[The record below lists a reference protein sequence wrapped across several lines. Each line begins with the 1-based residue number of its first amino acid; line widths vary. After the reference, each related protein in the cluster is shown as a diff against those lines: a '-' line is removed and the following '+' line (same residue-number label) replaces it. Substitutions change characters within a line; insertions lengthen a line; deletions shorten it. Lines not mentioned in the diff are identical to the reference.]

1 MKGKNQSLM
10 DNIVSYIDN
19 RYMETHQAPS
29 MREIAKKFELSVST
43 VKWYIDIL
51 VEKGIISNNNS
62 YRGLSTNKMVKST
75 SNMNHIPIVG
85 TIACGSPLFAE
96 ENIECYVPLPT
107 ALIGKGKFFILR
119 ANGESMKNAGINTGD
134 YVIVR
139 QQDYADEGQIVVAL
153 TGDES
158 TLKRY
163 YIDKDKKMIRLH
175 PENETMEDMFFDSIS
190 IQGVAVKVLKDLI

>member
-62 YRGLSTNKMVKST
+62 YRGLSTNKMAKST

-153 TGDES
+153 TGDEA

-175 PENETMEDMFFDSIS
+175 PENETMEDMFFNSIS

>member
-10 DNIVSYIDN
+10 DNIVSYIDD

-29 MREIAKKFELSVST
+29 MREIARKFEISVST

-51 VEKGIISNNNS
+51 VEKGIISNSSS
-62 YRGLSTNKMVKST
+62 YRGLSTNKMTKST

-107 ALIGKGKFFILR
+107 YLVGNGKFFILR
-119 ANGESMKNAGINTGD
+119 ANGNSMIKAGINTGD
-134 YVIVR
+134 FVIVK
-139 QQDYADEGQIVVAL
+139 QQNYADEGQIVVAL
-153 TGDES
+153 TGDEA

-163 YIDKDKKMIRLH
+163 YIDKDKKQIRLH
-175 PENETMEDMFFDSIS
+175 PENDNMEDMFFDEID
-190 IQGVAVKVLKDLI
+190 IQGIVVKSVKDFT

>member
-1 MKGKNQSLM
+1 
-10 DNIVSYIDN
+10 
-19 RYMETHQAPS
+19 
-29 MREIAKKFELSVST
+29 
-43 VKWYIDIL
+43 
-51 VEKGIISNNNS
+51 
-62 YRGLSTNKMVKST
+62 
-75 SNMNHIPIVG
+75 
-85 TIACGSPLFAE
+85 
-96 ENIECYVPLPT
+96 
-107 ALIGKGKFFILR
+107 
-119 ANGESMKNAGINTGD
+119 MKNAGINTGD

-153 TGDES
+153 TGDEA

>member
-19 RYMETHQAPS
+19 RYTETNQAPS

-51 VEKGIISNNNS
+51 VEKGILSNNSS
-62 YRGLSTNKMVKST
+62 YRGLSTNKMTKST
-75 SNMNHIPIVG
+75 SNINQIPIVG

-107 ALIGKGKFFILR
+107 ALIGKGKFFILK
-119 ANGESMKNAGINTGD
+119 ANGDSMINAGINTGD

-139 QQDYADEGQIVVAL
+139 QQDYAEEGQIVVAL
-153 TGDES
+153 TGDEA

-163 YIDKDKKMIRLH
+163 YIDNDKKQIRLH
-175 PENETMEDMFFDSIS
+175 PENDNMEDMFFDTIS
-190 IQGVAVKVLKDLI
+190 IQGVAVKVLKDLV

>member
-153 TGDES
+153 TGDEA

>member
-19 RYMETHQAPS
+19 RYTETNQAPS

-51 VEKGIISNNNS
+51 VEKGILSNNSS
-62 YRGLSTNKMVKST
+62 YRGLSTNKMTKST
-75 SNMNHIPIVG
+75 SNINQIPIVG

-107 ALIGKGKFFILR
+107 ALIGKGKFFILK
-119 ANGESMKNAGINTGD
+119 ANGDSMINAGINTGD

-139 QQDYADEGQIVVAL
+139 QQDYAEEGQIVVAL
-153 TGDES
+153 TGDEA

-163 YIDKDKKMIRLH
+163 YIDNDKKQIRLH
-175 PENETMEDMFFDSIS
+175 PENDNMEDMFFDDIS
-190 IQGVAVKVLKDLI
+190 IQGVAVKVLKDLV

>member
-29 MREIAKKFELSVST
+29 MREIARKFEISVST

-51 VEKGIISNNNS
+51 VEKGIISNSSS
-62 YRGLSTNKMVKST
+62 YRGLSTNKMTKST

-85 TIACGSPLFAE
+85 TIACGSPLLAE
-96 ENIECYVPLPT
+96 ENIECYMPMPKSL
-107 ALIGKGKFFILR
+107 LGNGNFFMLK
-119 ANGESMKNAGINTGD
+119 ANGNSMIKAGINTGD

-139 QQDYADEGQIVVAL
+139 QQNYADEGQIVVAL
-153 TGDES
+153 TGDEA

-163 YIDKDKKMIRLH
+163 YIDNDKKMIRLH
-175 PENETMEDMFFDSIS
+175 PENEAMEDMYFDSIS
-190 IQGVAVKVLKDLI
+190 IQGVAVKVIKNLI

>member
-51 VEKGIISNNNS
+51 VEKGIISNNNG
-62 YRGLSTNKMVKST
+62 YRGLSTNKMTKST

-153 TGDES
+153 TGDEA

>member
-10 DNIVSYIDN
+10 DNIVSYIDD

-29 MREIAKKFELSVST
+29 MREIARKFEISVST

-51 VEKGIISNNNS
+51 VEKGIISNSSS
-62 YRGLSTNKMVKST
+62 YRGLSTNKMTKST

-107 ALIGKGKFFILR
+107 YLVGNGKFFILR
-119 ANGESMKNAGINTGD
+119 ANGNSMIKAGINTGD
-134 YVIVR
+134 FVIVK
-139 QQDYADEGQIVVAL
+139 QQDYAEEGQIVVAL
-153 TGDES
+153 TGDEA

-163 YIDKDKKMIRLH
+163 YIDKDKKQIRLH
-175 PENETMEDMFFDSIS
+175 PENDNMEDMFFDNIS
-190 IQGVAVKVLKDLI
+190 IQGVAVKVLKDLV

>member
-10 DNIVSYIDN
+10 DNIVSFIDN

-29 MREIAKKFELSVST
+29 MREIAGKFKISVST

-51 VEKGIISNNNS
+51 VEKGILSNSSS
-62 YRGLSTNKMVKST
+62 YRGLSTNKMTKLA

-85 TIACGSPLFAE
+85 TIACGTPLFAE
-96 ENIECYVPLPT
+96 ENIECYIPMPKSL
-107 ALIGKGKFFILR
+107 LGNGNFFILK
-119 ANGESMKNAGINTGD
+119 ASGNSMIKAGINTGD

-139 QQDYADEGQIVVAL
+139 QQNYVDEGQIVVAL
-153 TGDES
+153 TGDDA

-163 YIDKDKKMIRLH
+163 YLDNDRKQVRLH
-175 PENETMEDMFFDSIS
+175 PENDAMEDMYFDSIS
-190 IQGVAVKVLKDLI
+190 IQGVAVKVIKNLI

>member
-10 DNIVSYIDN
+10 DNIVSYIDD

-29 MREIAKKFELSVST
+29 MREIARKFEISVST

-51 VEKGIISNNNS
+51 VEKGIISNSSS
-62 YRGLSTNKMVKST
+62 YRGLSTNKMTKST

-107 ALIGKGKFFILR
+107 YLVGNGKFFILR
-119 ANGESMKNAGINTGD
+119 ANGNSMIKAGINTGD
-134 YVIVR
+134 FVIVK
-139 QQDYADEGQIVVAL
+139 QQNYADEGQIVVAL
-153 TGDES
+153 TGDEA

-163 YIDKDKKMIRLH
+163 YIDKDKKQIRLH
-175 PENETMEDMFFDSIS
+175 PENDNMEDMFFDNIS
-190 IQGVAVKVLKDLI
+190 IQGVAVKVLKDLV